1 MADISAASMNTRT
14 YYQSRTNYQSKSLWW
29 VSSSLSFITWQT
41 WTSYNLGQ
49 DSAECASPAFKICLS
64 ANITNW
70 IIVLCHS
77 VKLSQLLYPYE
88 NSDVVESDKNC
99 DVSCKSRTV
108 CLFDD
113 DHLDEKKGIKPYLQT
128 LYLQNELIILSFLF
142 KRMLSNKICFEFWA
156 RHQRL

>member
-1 MADISAASMNTRT
+1 MHNCIIKS
-14 YYQSRTNYQSKSLWW
+14 NYQSKSCVWW
-29 VSSSLSFITWQT
+29 VSCSLSFIAWQT
-41 WTSYNLGQ
+41 WASYYLGQ
-49 DSAECASPAFKICLS
+49 DSAECASSGFKICL
-64 ANITNW
+64 AATITNW

-88 NSDVVESDKNC
+88 NSNVVESHKNC

-156 RHQRL
+156 RQQRL